1 MMEVFQKIR
10 EKLATSDGRT
20 VRLTIASRRRER
32 GPEYSYDPYGDAE
45 VEVIAEAV
53 QVLDG
58 RG

>member
-1 MMEVFQKIR
+1 M
-10 EKLATSDGRT
+10 TSGSPLP
-20 VRLTIASRRRER
+20 VRDENA
-32 GPEYSYDPYGDAE
+32 GPEYSYDPYGDAG